1 MILTGTSLILVVS
14 SLLLVWLKS
23 IRGAIFILSLQS
35 CFLCIAAV
43 SVAWLSGKSD
53 LYIVAALTLVVKA
66 IAIPGVLD
74 ATMRRIA
81 VRKEA
86 EKFVGREIS
95 LLVAAGLV
103 VFSYAMTE
111 RLDTILASGEAAY
124 SPYLPDAIALLLIG
138 LFIMVVHKKAI
149 MQGIGLVVIENG
161 LFLFALS
168 TASGMPFI
176 VEIGIFLDVFVSVI
190 LISILS
196 NRMDRTFK
204 SLSTDW
210 LRKLKG

>member
-1 MILTGTSLILVVS
+1 
-14 SLLLVWLKS
+14 
-23 IRGAIFILSLQS
+23 LSV
-35 CFLCIAAV
+35 AAG
-43 SVAWLSGKSD
+43 SVAWLSGESN
-53 LYIVAALTLVVKA
+53 LYIVAALTLLVKA

-81 VRKEA
+81 IRKDA

-103 VFSYAMTE
+103 VFSYALTQ
-111 RLDTILASGEAAY
+111 RLGAVFASSEAAY
-124 SPYLPDAIALLLIG
+124 TSYLPDAIALLLIG
-138 LFIMVVHKKAI
+138 LFIMVAHKKAI

-196 NRMDRTFK
+196 YRMDRTFK

>member
-1 MILTGTSLILVVS
+1 MILSGTSLLLVVT
-14 SLLLVWLKS
+14 SLLLVWCKS
-23 IRGAIFILSLQS
+23 IRSAIHILALQS
-35 CFLCIAAV
+35 CFLCIAAGTI
-43 SVAWLSGKSD
+43 AWLTGESD
-53 LYIVAALTLVVKA
+53 LYIVATLTLLIKA

-81 VRKEA
+81 IRKDA
-86 EKFVGREIS
+86 EKFVGRELS
-95 LLVAAGLV
+95 LLIAAGLV
-103 VFSYAMTE
+103 VFSYAMTM
-111 RLDTILASGEAAY
+111 RLGAMFAGSEMAF
-124 SPYLPDAIALLLIG
+124 SPYLADAIALLLIG
-138 LFIMVVHKKAI
+138 LFIMVAHKKAI

-196 NRMDRTFK
+196 YRMDRTFK

>member
-1 MILTGTSLILVVS
+1 MVLTGTSLLLVVS
-14 SLLLVWLKS
+14 SLLLVWCKS
-23 IRGAIFILSLQS
+23 IRSAILILSLQS
-35 CFLCIAAV
+35 CFLSVAAG
-43 SVAWLSGKSD
+43 SIAWLSGAPD
-53 LYIVAALTLVVKA
+53 LYIVAALTFLVKA
-66 IAIPGVLD
+66 IAIPSVLD

-81 VRKEA
+81 IRKDA

-95 LLVAAGLV
+95 LLIAAGLV
-103 VFSYAMTE
+103 VFSYALTR
-111 RLDTILASGEAAY
+111 RLGAMFASSEADF
-124 SPYLPDAIALLLIG
+124 SPYLSDAIALLLIG
-138 LFIMVVHKKAI
+138 LFIMVAHKKAI

-176 VEIGIFLDVFVSVI
+176 VEIGIFLDVFISVI

-196 NRMDRTFK
+196 YRMDRTFK